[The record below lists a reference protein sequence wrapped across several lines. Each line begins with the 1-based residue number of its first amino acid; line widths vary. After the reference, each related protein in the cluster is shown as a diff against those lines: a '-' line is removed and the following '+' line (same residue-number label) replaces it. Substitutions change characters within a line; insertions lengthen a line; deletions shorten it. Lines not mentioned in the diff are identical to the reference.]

1 MKIVMAVPSAVG
13 HLNPSF
19 FIANQLVKAG
29 HSVVY
34 LATPEQVGII
44 TANDFTY
51 ISSPTVLFSTD
62 NPFIARA
69 GFWERCAKRLTT
81 NEVNFT
87 KNNGALFF
95 EAINKTKPDIV
106 LLDAIISYNY
116 WFIKGHFKVVLLQTM
131 LSTYQDNTPPL
142 TSPLIDD
149 GSTWWGKLQ
158 INWQWK
164 KYHLTIK
171 FSVGTVLGDSHYAT
185 TKRIFKSERN
195 DFSKLLLKRKTF
207 QYGIVN
213 VKEVILSPASFD
225 FPNRKKQHHQ
235 FHAGLCLN
243 NSTESGITEFSQFL
257 ETLPPNIKIVY
268 CSLGTL
274 ALVHFTRRE
283 AFYKK
288 LVNVFKKRSEHLI
301 VSLGDFD
308 KTKLGVLPKNI
319 HAFQG
324 VPQKFLLGRAAMMI
338 THAGLNSVLECI
350 YHKVPMLA
358 LPLNSK
364 WDQNGNA
371 ARVVYHGLGLR
382 GNINNL
388 TETKLDALVSDVI
401 NSDFSQN
408 LHRMKHNFENDQDK
422 VDVVNLIERLV
433 NEFKNENP

>member
-1 MKIVMAVPSAVG
+1 MKIVMVIPSAIG

-34 LATPEQVGII
+34 LATPEQMGTI
-44 TANDFTY
+44 TANGFTY
-51 ISSPTVLFSTD
+51 ISSPTVLFSSD
-62 NPFIARA
+62 NPLMAKG

-81 NEVNFT
+81 NEVIFA
-87 KNNGALFF
+87 KNNGALFI

-116 WFIKGHFKVVLLQTM
+116 WFIKEHVKVVLLQTM
-131 LSTYQDNTPPL
+131 LSTHQDNTPPL
-142 TSPLIDD
+142 TSPLVND

-158 INWQWK
+158 IYWQWQRYYLK
-164 KYHLTIK
+164 SK
-171 FSVGTVLGDSHYAT
+171 FSIGTFLGDSHYAT
-185 TKRIFKSERN
+185 TKRIFNEIK
-195 DFSKLLLKRKTF
+195 DFDKLLLKRKTF

-225 FPNRKKQHHQ
+225 FPNRKRQLHQ

-243 NSTESGITEFSQFL
+243 YSIESGITEFSQFL

-283 AFYKK
+283 GFYKK

-308 KTKLGVLPKNI
+308 KTTLGVLPKNI
-319 HAFQG
+319 HAFQT
-324 VPQKFLLGRAAMMI
+324 VPQKFLLGRATMMI

-388 TETKLDALVSDVI
+388 TEIKLDALVSDVI

-408 LHRMKHNFENDQDK
+408 LARMKHNFENDQDK
-422 VDVVNLIERLV
+422 VDVVNLIERVV
-433 NEFKNENP
+433 NEFKN